1 MAQIDIQGLFKD
13 VLPNAAIEDKAEGL
27 RQAELLGTLGGMAA
41 YYAPQRERQLRRAAG
56 GLFGVDLRSEA
67 EKARE
72 ELQKLGRPQT
82 PQEHQQYAN
91 ILDRVQAG
99 AGVQYM
105 MGIAQEARA
114 QQEVDARTKQ
124 AEASMISAQSQSG
137 LGPYRAQDGR
147 TYNTH
152 TGEWSDLGE
161 GTVLS
166 SFEIEKLDPDE
177 YDLRSWTR
185 FEELRMNAKTQ
196 KEISDATK
204 VLLPRAE
211 AGYEFVPAEDQL
223 NVYGDQK
230 YVLRPIQGSEQY
242 TNVMKDVRAANAAGN
257 RQESLSSNVVEIA
270 NQMIE
275 QIDKGDITTGIF
287 GKLKASIIGTD
298 EYVFEG
304 DVDTLR
310 GNMGYDGLIQAKQAS
325 ENGAS
330 GFGQLTQMELQLL
343 EDLFTR
349 IDLGLPKDELRNR
362 LVKISEAFARTR
374 DNAQTNW
381 TIDKWLGIEAPP
393 EQEDQEEQQQRDV
406 PEGVP
411 TGANFVRTAEDYD
424 SLPDGAEF
432 YQLDGDGNV
441 VRRTKG

>member
-13 VLPNAAIEDKAEGL
+13 VLPNEAIADKAEGL

-41 YYAPQRERQLRRAAG
+41 YYGPQRERQLRRAAG
-56 GLFGVDLRSEA
+56 GMFGVDLRSEA

-105 MGIAQEARA
+105 IGIAQEARA

-147 TYNTH
+147 TYNTQ
-152 TGEWSDLGE
+152 TGMWSDLGE
-161 GTVLS
+161 GDVLS
-166 SFEIEKLDPDE
+166 TFEIEKLDPDNH
-177 YDLRSWTR
+177 DLRSWAR
-185 FEELRMNAKTQ
+185 FEERKRNAKTPQ
-196 KEISDATK
+196 EMSDAAK

-211 AGYEFVPAEDQL
+211 AGYEFVPAEGQL
-223 NVYGDQK
+223 NEYGDQK
-230 YVLRPIQGSEQY
+230 YVLKPIQGSADY
-242 TNVMKDVRAANAAGN
+242 RTVMQEVDAANAAGA
-257 RQESLSSNVVEIA
+257 RQEALSSNVIEITD
-270 NQMIE
+270 QMLE
-275 QIDKGDITTGIF
+275 KLDDDDITTGFF
-287 GKLKASIIGTD
+287 GLLQSKFIGTD
-298 EYVFEG
+298 EYVFVSDIE
-304 DVDTLR
+304 TLR
-310 GNMGYDGLIQAKQAS
+310 GNMGYDGLIQAKKAS

-343 EDLFTR
+343 EDLLTQ
-349 IDLGLPKDELRNR
+349 IEIGLPKDVLRER
-362 LVKISEAFARTR
+362 IAKIQEAFTKSR
-374 DNAQTNW
+374 DSAQTNW

-393 EQEDQEEQQQRDV
+393 EQEEEEMGV

-411 TGANFVRTAEDYD
+411 ANANFVRTAEDYN

-441 VRRTKG
+441 VRRIKG